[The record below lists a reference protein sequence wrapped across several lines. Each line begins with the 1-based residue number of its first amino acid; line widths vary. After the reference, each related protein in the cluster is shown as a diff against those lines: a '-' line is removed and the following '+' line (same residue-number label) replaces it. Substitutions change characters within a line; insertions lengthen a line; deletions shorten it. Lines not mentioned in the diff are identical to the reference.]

1 MELVILPVSVAMAWY
16 DTYKH
21 ELLLG
26 AAAQVRKFYY
36 LCMRSSER
44 TVKTGPAKT
53 GPAGPLATAMH
64 ATLLYIRELR
74 LQHVVICMHMLI
86 SPIIF
91 LTTLLSMQQIPKL
104 GFHTLFLYNT
114 YTLHNPECFF
124 PSSLLFFFSPVA
136 AIQKME
142 LRTIHSTQ

>member
-36 LCMRSSER
+36 LRMCSSKR

-64 ATLLYIRELR
+64 ATYLYIRELC
-74 LQHVVICMHMLI
+74 LQHLVNCMHMLI
-86 SPIIF
+86 SPIPDN
-91 LTTLLSMQQIPKL
+91 SSVNAA
-104 GFHTLFLYNT
+104 NT
-114 YTLHNPECFF
+114 QARF
-124 PSSLLFFFSPVA
+124 PHFVLV
-136 AIQKME
+136 
-142 LRTIHSTQ
+142 

>member
-36 LCMRSSER
+36 LCMRSSKR

-53 GPAGPLATAMH
+53 RPAGPLATAMH

-104 GFHTLFLYNT
+104 GFHTLFFLYNT
-114 YTLHNPECFF
+114 YIAQCRVLFF
-124 PSSLLFFFSPVA
+124 PFLTFLLLSGGGNTENGV
-136 AIQKME
+136 KNN
-142 LRTIHSTQ
+142 TQ